1 MTSYSLLFLGVILGM
16 LIQKYIFPVFDML
29 LDIYSYKQSEKV
41 TIYQL
46 NAQEQIALFNR
57 EYPEVNNEEIRELT
71 PAIGFTYSNQDNDIY
86 CDDEECKT
94 IK

>member
-1 MTSYSLLFLGVILGM
+1 MNYLFIFIGIIIGTLFERYLFSIFDILL
-16 LIQKYIFPVFDML
+16 QVFQ
-29 LDIYSYKQSEKV
+29 YKQSEKV

-57 EYPEVNNEEIRELT
+57 EYPELNNDEIKELT
-71 PAIGFTYSNQDNDIY
+71 PAIGFAYNSS
-86 CDDEECKT
+86 DDDMYYEDCKKT